1 MPSQTSETGT
11 TTQVR
16 RDTGAKAFLTPG
28 WWLPWACLAAIL
40 ILFVIYLKSL
50 SPQGYFGLFNDDTY
64 YFGSAKALAQGRGY
78 IIPSF
83 PGCPPQTKY
92 PILLPWLLSWIW
104 RWNPSFPSNITP
116 AAWVTAFFGC
126 WFLVAAFE
134 LLRRLK
140 GLGDWSALVIVAL
153 CAFHP
158 HILLLSRSLL
168 SDLPFAA
175 FVITAALVADS
186 AMRPRAGPA
195 GAVVAGILAGLSV
208 VTRSMGLAVVAGIVA
223 AALYRRAYRRA
234 ALFCLAAAPLVLL
247 AFWRQHPSAAAAAL
261 AQRGT
266 AFPGW
271 QQTLFYFTSY
281 PKHWRL
287 CVPNLRVFSAMLVT
301 NFGGLLQSAPIYLI
315 SPTVETGK
323 SLTSLKPVLADVMGG
338 AVSVVVVAGIL
349 RQAHHAEWKPIHF
362 FMAFN
367 TALMLVWNWPIAD
380 RFTLPFL
387 PLFYMGLWLEG
398 KHLVRLVLASWAG
411 RRRWGERA
419 LGGVML
425 AGLAALAGVVLWNY
439 RYGYRSLLP
448 GVAEQRLL
456 IGAEKVQA
464 YDWIR
469 RNTDPGDTIISA
481 EEGSLYLYAGRTAVG
496 PIIFS
501 TEYYY
506 TRNKAVL
513 ERDLAHMT
521 DVAEVVA
528 ARYWLV
534 SEDDLRWEVEDA
546 QPLIRKRVDSLL
558 SSMPEVFHSSAGR
571 VRLYDISGLV
581 KLRLQTAGPV
591 VTAPTAGVA
600 SKSGRVA
607 RTADI
612 AVRGCSQRR
621 TQEPRTAISAVR
633 ATS

>member
-1 MPSQTSETGT
+1 MPSQTSETAT

-16 RDTGAKAFLTPG
+16 RETGAKPFLMPG
-28 WWLPWACLAAIL
+28 SWLPWACLAAIL

-50 SPQGYFGLFNDDTY
+50 SPLGYFGLFNDDSY

-92 PILLPWLLSWIW
+92 PILYPWLLSWIW
-104 RWNPSFPSNITP
+104 KWHPSFPSNITP

-140 GLGDWSALVIVAL
+140 GLGDWSALVMVAL

-158 HILLLSRSLL
+158 HVLLLSRSLL

-175 FVITAALVADS
+175 FVITAALVADR
-186 AMRPRAGPA
+186 ATRAQAGPG

-208 VTRSMGLAVVAGIVA
+208 VTRTMGLAVVAGIVA

-234 ALFCLAAAPLVLL
+234 ALFGLAAAPLVLL

-261 AQRGT
+261 AQSGT
-266 AFPGW
+266 AAFPGW
-271 QQTLFYFTSY
+271 QQTLYYFTSY
-281 PKHWRL
+281 SKHWRL
-287 CVPNLRVFSAMLVT
+287 CVPNLRVFLAMLVT
-301 NFGGLLQSAPIYLI
+301 NFGGLLQAAPIYLI

-323 SLTSLKPVLADVMGG
+323 SLTSLKPVVADVVGG

-349 RQAHHAEWKPIHF
+349 RQAHHSEWKPIHF

-398 KHLVRLVLASWAG
+398 KHLIRLVLASWSA
-411 RRRWGERA
+411 RRQWSERV

-448 GVAEQRLL
+448 GVAKQRLL

-469 RNTDPGDTIISA
+469 RNTDAGDTIISY

-496 PIIFS
+496 PIIIS

-513 ERDLAHMT
+513 DRDLAHLT
-521 DVAEVVA
+521 DVAYVVA

-534 SEDDLRWEVEDA
+534 SEDDMRWEVEDA
-546 QPLIRKRVDSLL
+546 QPLIRRRIDGLL

-571 VRLYDISGLV
+571 VRLYDISRLV
-581 KLRLQTAGPV
+581 KSRPQAPGPAAA
-591 VTAPTAGVA
+591 TPAATWSCPLPKG
-600 SKSGRVA
+600 KGEP
-607 RTADI
+607 
-612 AVRGCSQRR
+612 RGCFRR
-621 TQEPRTAISAVR
+621 PTQVG
-633 ATS
+633 